1 MASDS
6 LAVPSPTEW
15 SRPKKPKPRLAGL
28 LTRTRSIRMDDPGRK
43 SKPSTPMRSTGP
55 EIRMQYDGPSE
66 DENYQVSPKTAPLHQ
81 ERSYHDLMGSSTRN
95 RSADRKAPSN
105 HSQENMPLR
114 RGDKLSN
121 SGLSTSS
128 TGISREGAGSHL
140 FTNIKN
146 TSNKAAGGLGKA
158 SKSIFG
164 KVARSGSSNAREEER
179 YALRVIN
186 LPLVEQTRH
195 TRIASRLEDS
205 KDKTEFWMP
214 ALPWRCI
221 EYVSVPN

>member
-1 MASDS
+1 
-6 LAVPSPTEW
+6 
-15 SRPKKPKPRLAGL
+15 
-28 LTRTRSIRMDDPGRK
+28 MDETGRR
-43 SKPSTPMRSTGP
+43 SKPSTPMRSIGP

-66 DENYQVSPKTAPLHQ
+66 DENHQMSPKTAPLHQ
-81 ERSYHDLMGSSTRN
+81 DKSYHDMMGSSARN
-95 RSADRKAPSN
+95 RSADRKTPSN

-114 RGDKLSN
+114 RGEKMSN

-128 TGISREGAGSHL
+128 TGVPREGAGSHL
-140 FTNIKN
+140 FLNIKN

-164 KVARSGSSNAREEER
+164 KVSRSGVSNARDEER

-186 LPLVEQTRH
+186 LPLVDQTRH

-221 EYVSVPN
+221 EYVSCANQEVLR